1 MTLILSHMEDKVLSE
16 IKQIRKLL
24 SEIVGTT
31 DLPESQKF
39 SKEAIS
45 KAAKEFRKLSIERG
59 KYIPSDE
66 ISKIIKHAPWHSG
79 KTIIEKFEFTNYFKR
94 GSTFYFNRQDLIRL
108 NKELKKRNINM
119 GKYCELLNDQEKF
132 RKYVNS
138 IVLPKGRKTRIHF
151 RIPDDLRDI
160 FSKPYS
166 APTEEL
172 VRKEIDTLMEEF
184 KKFDLSEYIDLY
196 YGKTYAMFKYDYSF
210 DRYLKPELKKFCKD
224 WSFKFNY
231 ANTALKRIM
240 ELKEE
245 QPIII

>member
-1 MTLILSHMEDKVLSE
+1 MEDKVLSE
-16 IKQIRKLL
+16 MKQIRKLL
-24 SEIVGTT
+24 SELVGTT
-31 DLPESQKF
+31 DLSTNQKF

-59 KYIPSDE
+59 KWIPSDE

-79 KTIIEKFEFTNYFKR
+79 KIIIDKFEFINYFKR
-94 GSTFYFNRQDLIRL
+94 GSTFYFNRKDLVEL
-108 NKELKKRNINM
+108 NKELKKRNINLE
-119 GKYCELLNDQEKF
+119 KYCELLIDKEKF
-132 RKYVNS
+132 RKYTNA
-138 IVLPKGRKTRIHF
+138 IILPKGRKTRNHF
-151 RIPDDLRDI
+151 KIPEGLRDI

-172 VRKEIDTLMEEF
+172 VRKEIEVLMEEF
-184 KKFDLSEYIDLY
+184 KKFDLSEYIDLF

-231 ANTALKRIM
+231 ANTALKRIL

-245 QPIII
+245 QPITI

>member
-1 MTLILSHMEDKVLSE
+1 MEDKVLSE
-16 IKQIRKLL
+16 LKQIRKLL
-24 SEIVGTT
+24 SELVGTT
-31 DLPESQKF
+31 ELPVKQKF

-59 KYIPSDE
+59 KWIPSDE

-94 GSTFYFNRQDLIRL
+94 GSTFYFNRKDLIEL
-108 NKELKKRNINM
+108 NKELKKKNINLE
-119 GKYCELLNDQEKF
+119 KYGELLNDKEKF
-132 RKYVNS
+132 RKYVNA
-138 IVLPKGRKTRIHF
+138 IILPKGRKTRNNF
-151 RIPDDLRDI
+151 KIPEGLRDI

-172 VRKEIDTLMEEF
+172 VRKEIETLMEEY
-184 KKFDLSEYIDLY
+184 KKFDLSEYIDLF

-231 ANTALKRIM
+231 ANTALKRIL

-245 QPIII
+245 QPVTI